1 MRIPFFKYQGTGNDF
16 VVIDQRRKKYIDPN
30 NVNLINKLCD
40 RHFGIGGDGLMLLS
54 GSKKSGIDFTM
65 TYFNADGNLGS
76 MCGNGGRCL
85 TAFAH
90 SKKIFETHCVFD
102 AVDGLHEAS
111 VNNDKSVSLKFIDVN
126 DIEIGDGFYVLN
138 TGSPHYVVFVEDL
151 NDINVFD
158 NGQQI
163 RYSARFA
170 KEGINVNF
178 CQILAENKLRIATY
192 ERGVENETFSCG
204 TGIVATVL
212 VYSVKTGNTQSVSVE
227 TKGGNLSARFNKVD
241 NQNQFSNVWL
251 TGPAD
256 CVFEGVVEV

>member
-1 MRIPFFKYQGTGNDF
+1 MRIPFYKYQGTGNDF
-16 VVIDQRRKKYIDPN
+16 VVIDQRRKKYIDST
-30 NVNLINKLCD
+30 NVALINNLCN
-40 RHFGIGGDGLMLLS
+40 RRFGIGGDGLMLLTK
-54 GSKKSGIDFTM
+54 SKAECVDFTM

-90 SKKIFETHCVFD
+90 SKKIFESHCVFD
-102 AVDGLHEAS
+102 AVDGLHEANFNS
-111 VNNDKSVSLKFIDVN
+111 DETVSLKFIDV
-126 DIEIGDGFYVLN
+126 DTVEIGDGFFVLN

-163 RYSARFA
+163 RYSERFA
-170 KEGINVNF
+170 REGINVNF
-178 CQILAENKLRIATY
+178 CQILDTNKLRIATY

-212 VYSVKTGNTQSVSVE
+212 SYSIKSGNTNTVAVE
-227 TKGGNLSARFNKVD
+227 TKGGNLSIAFNKINETRFN
-241 NQNQFSNVWL
+241 NIWL
-251 TGPAD
+251 TGPA
-256 CVFEGVVEV
+256 VKSFEGYVEV

>member
-1 MRIPFFKYQGTGNDF
+1 MRLPFYKYQGTGNDF
-16 VVIDQRRKKYIDPN
+16 VVIDQRRKNYIDPN
-30 NVNLINKLCD
+30 NTALINKLCD
-40 RHFGIGGDGLMLLS
+40 RHFGIGGDGLMLLT

-90 SKKIFETHCVFD
+90 SKNIFQTDCVFD
-102 AVDGLHEAS
+102 AVDGLHEATF
-111 VNNDKSVSLKFIDVN
+111 NADETVSLKFIDVN
-126 DIEIGDGFYVLN
+126 NIEIGDGFFVIN

-163 RYSARFA
+163 RYSERFA

-178 CQILAENKLRIATY
+178 CQILEKNKLKIATY

-212 VYSVKTGNTQSVSVE
+212 AYSVKSGNTSEVYVE
-227 TKGGNLSARFNKVD
+227 TKGGNLSARFNKGGNENVF
-241 NQNQFSNVWL
+241 NNVWL
-251 TGPAD
+251 TGPAER
-256 CVFEGVVEV
+256 VFEGVFEI